1 MGNFQRVVVS
11 VATAL
16 DLLFGGLTTT
26 QNLQYQMKKLDL
38 CGYHHPTYFARSVPE
53 NGCIFKDFQPK
64 LIISIRILLLH

>member
-1 MGNFQRVVVS
+1 MGNFHRVVVS

-38 CGYHHPTYFARSVPE
+38 CVATTT
-53 NGCIFKDFQPK
+53 Q
-64 LIISIRILLLH
+64 LILLDQSLKMVVFSKIFNLS